1 MWLAMVTRQVKKTF
15 SNLKSGF
22 STFFHFQ
29 ASFEAEVEQ
38 LEINKRVADFVV
50 KKIKEKAK
58 EEQRAGQFPNDGKTV
73 FSLC

>member
-1 MWLAMVTRQVKKTF
+1 MGTRYGYKTF

-38 LEINKRVADFVV
+38 LEISKRVADFVV

-58 EEQRAGQFPNDGKTV
+58 EEQRAG
-73 FSLC
+73 